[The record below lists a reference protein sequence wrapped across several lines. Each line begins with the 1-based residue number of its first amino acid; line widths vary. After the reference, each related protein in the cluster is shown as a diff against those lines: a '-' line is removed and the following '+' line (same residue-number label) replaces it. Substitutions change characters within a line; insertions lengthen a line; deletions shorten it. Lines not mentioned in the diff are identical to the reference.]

1 MPRMTDRLKEPF
13 SESNANKKTAF
24 IKKRF
29 ALLSFFDRCFYS
41 LAFGLLLISPVNAAH
56 AYSVEP
62 EANVVHS
69 SDVNIYAAHLT
80 EEFETY
86 CETDTTIRCELNV
99 LSQPSLLAA
108 LQQIDAE
115 RNVIKALESSE
126 YELLIGSAT
135 IKNTEN
141 SVQKLVLEVTAQ
153 WHGIAIDDIQLT
165 AVLDTNMARVADS
178 ISEAS
183 NKLLNEWVESA
194 LSKQLFSAEFLY
206 QFLGASDYKNELKVP
221 QQIGDFALS
230 RQHLFNDP
238 LKGMLSRYI
247 HKDFELAVFDVYV
260 YPLKSDDSVVTQSRD
275 ELLREQQDIRTIS
288 KALGKEALSMSEIYE
303 LDNLAGLKDVRVF
316 GFEATLQT
324 NSEPLFATQYAYVK
338 NDKVVKFSINVPARI
353 TKSLIADAINAI
365 VVPPE
370 SSMMKQVR
378 QTKHHQGNANLV
390 STAP

>member
-1 MPRMTDRLKEPF
+1 MPRMTDRLSKRFNENNA
-13 SESNANKKTAF
+13 SEKTAF

-56 AYSVEP
+56 AYSVESQ
-62 EANVVHS
+62 ASVVHS
-69 SDVNIYAAHLT
+69 IDINIYAAHLT
-80 EEFETY
+80 EELETY

-99 LSQPSLLAA
+99 LPQARLLAA
-108 LQQIDAE
+108 LQQIDTK
-115 RNVIKALESSE
+115 RSVIKALESSE

-165 AVLDTNMARVADS
+165 AVLDTNMERVADS
-178 ISEAS
+178 VSEAS
-183 NKLLNEWVESA
+183 NRLLNEWVESA
-194 LSKQLFSAEFLY
+194 LNKQLFSAEFLY

-260 YPLKSDDSVVTQSRD
+260 YPVKNNGSVLTQSRD

-288 KALGKEALSMSEIYE
+288 RALGKEALTMSEIYE
-303 LDNLAGLKDVRVF
+303 LNDPSGLKDVRVF

-324 NSEPLFATQYAYVK
+324 NSEPLFATQYAYVM

-353 TKSLIADAINAI
+353 TNSLIADAVNAI

-378 QTKHHQGNANLV
+378 QMDHSQGNANLV
-390 STAP
+390 ATAP

>member
-1 MPRMTDRLKEPF
+1 MPRMTDRL
-13 SESNANKKTAF
+13 SERFNESYASKKTAF

-41 LAFGLLLISPVNAAH
+41 LAFGVLLISPVNAAH
-56 AYSVEP
+56 AYSVEQ

-69 SDVNIYAAHLT
+69 SDINIYAAHLT
-80 EEFETY
+80 EELETY

-99 LSQPSLLAA
+99 LSQPRLLAA
-108 LQQIDAE
+108 LQQIDTKS
-115 RNVIKALESSE
+115 NVIKALESSE

-153 WHGIAIDDIQLT
+153 WHGIVIDDIQLT
-165 AVLDTNMARVADS
+165 AVLDINMASVADT
-178 ISEAS
+178 ISETS
-183 NKLLNEWVESA
+183 NRLLSEWVESA

-247 HKDFELAVFDVYV
+247 HKDFDLAVFDVYV
-260 YPLKSDDSVVTQSRD
+260 YPLKNDDSAVTQSRD
-275 ELLREQQDIRTIS
+275 ELLREQQDILTIS
-288 KALGKEALSMSEIYE
+288 KALGKEALTMSEIYE
-303 LDNLAGLKDVRVF
+303 LDNLASLTDVRVF

-378 QTKHHQGNANLV
+378 QTNHSQSNANLV
-390 STAP
+390 SMAP

>member
-1 MPRMTDRLKEPF
+1 MPRMTDRLSERF
-13 SESNANKKTAF
+13 NESNASEKAAF

-41 LAFGLLLISPVNAAH
+41 LAFGLLLISPVNAAY

-62 EANVVHS
+62 EASVVHA
-69 SDVNIYAAHLT
+69 SDINIYAAHLT
-80 EEFETY
+80 EELETY
-86 CETDTTIRCELNV
+86 CETADTVKCELNV
-99 LSQPSLLAA
+99 LSQPRLLAA
-108 LQQIDAE
+108 LQKTDTE
-115 RNVIKALESSE
+115 RNVIKALENSE

-135 IKNTEN
+135 IKNKEN

-153 WHGIAIDDIQLT
+153 WHGITIDDVQLT
-165 AVLDTNMARVADS
+165 AVLDTSVARLTDS
-178 ISEAS
+178 IFDAS
-183 NKLLNEWVESA
+183 NRLLNEWIESA

-230 RQHLFNDP
+230 RQHLFSDP

-260 YPLKSDDSVVTQSRD
+260 YPIKNDDSVLTQSRD
-275 ELLREQQDIRTIS
+275 ELLREQQDIRSIS
-288 KALGKEALSMSEIYE
+288 QALGKEALTMSEIYE
-303 LDNLAGLKDVRVF
+303 LDNLVGLKDIRVF
-316 GFEATLQT
+316 AFEATLQT

-353 TKSLIADAINAI
+353 TNSLIADAINAI
-365 VVPPE
+365 VVPSE

-378 QTKHHQGNANLV
+378 QTNHSQGNANLV

>member
-1 MPRMTDRLKEPF
+1 MTDRLSERF
-13 SESNANKKTAF
+13 NESNASKKTAF

-56 AYSVEP
+56 AYSLEP

-69 SDVNIYAAHLT
+69 RDINIYAAHLT
-80 EEFETY
+80 EELETY
-86 CETDTTIRCELNV
+86 CATDTAIRCELNV
-99 LSQPSLLAA
+99 LSQPRLLAA
-108 LQQIDAE
+108 LQQIDTE

-135 IKNTEN
+135 IKNTKN

-153 WHGIAIDDIQLT
+153 WHGIAINDIQLT
-165 AVLDTNMARVADS
+165 AVLDTKMERVADS

-183 NKLLNEWVESA
+183 NRLLNQWVESA

-247 HKDFELAVFDVYV
+247 HKDFDLAVFDVYV
-260 YPLKSDDSVVTQSRD
+260 YPLKNDDSVVTQSRD
-275 ELLREQQDIRTIS
+275 ELLREQQDIQTIS
-288 KALGKEALSMSEIYE
+288 KALGKEALTMSEIYE

-353 TKSLIADAINAI
+353 TKNLIAGAINAI

-370 SSMMKQVR
+370 SSIMKQVR
-378 QTKHHQGNANLV
+378 QTNHSQGNANLV